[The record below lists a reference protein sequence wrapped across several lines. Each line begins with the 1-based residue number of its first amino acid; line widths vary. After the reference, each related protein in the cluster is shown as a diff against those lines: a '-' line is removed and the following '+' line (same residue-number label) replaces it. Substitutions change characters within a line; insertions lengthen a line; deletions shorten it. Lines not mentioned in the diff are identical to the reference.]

1 MLGFIGLIHAEQ
13 VGWNVGGQIALGYL
27 FAGIVLVAFWA
38 VNRRAAGTVDGE
50 GVREDQP
57 VAADLAAPEPG
68 AGVPVQR
75 TDEPAVAPAVDGR
88 PSTA

>member
-1 MLGFIGLIHAEQ
+1 MTATS
-13 VGWNVGGQIALGYL
+13 
-27 FAGIVLVAFWA
+27 A
-38 VNRRAAGTVDGE
+38 VNRRTAVAGGGA

-75 TDEPAVAPAVDGR
+75 TDEPAVAPAADSR

>member
-1 MLGFIGLIHAEQ
+1 
-13 VGWNVGGQIALGYL
+13 
-27 FAGIVLVAFWA
+27 VLLAFWA
-38 VNRRAAGTVDGE
+38 VNRRGAGVVDG

-57 VAADLAAPEPG
+57 VAADMAAPEPG

-75 TDEPAVAPAVDGR
+75 TDEPAVAPAADSR

>member
-1 MLGFIGLIHAEQ
+1 MP
-13 VGWNVGGQIALGYL
+13 
-27 FAGIVLVAFWA
+27 
-38 VNRRAAGTVDGE
+38 RDPVDGD

-68 AGVPVQR
+68 AGACRVQR
-75 TDEPAVAPAVDGR
+75 DTDEPTVAPVVDGR

>member
-1 MLGFIGLIHAEQ
+1 M
-13 VGWNVGGQIALGYL
+13 GGQIALGYL

-38 VNRRAAGTVDGE
+38 VNRRAAHPVEGD

-75 TDEPAVAPAVDGR
+75 AGERDVAEPQVSPVVDGR

>member
-1 MLGFIGLIHAEQ
+1 M
-13 VGWNVGGQIALGYL
+13 GGQIALGYL

-38 VNRRAAGTVDGE
+38 VNRRAAHPVEGD

-75 TDEPAVAPAVDGR
+75 DAAEPTVSPVVDGR